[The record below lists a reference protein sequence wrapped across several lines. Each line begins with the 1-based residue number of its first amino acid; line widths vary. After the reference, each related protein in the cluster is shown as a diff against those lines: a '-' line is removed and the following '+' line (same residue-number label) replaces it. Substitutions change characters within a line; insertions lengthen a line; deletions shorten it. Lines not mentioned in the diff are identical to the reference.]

1 MLQIVGN
8 NLFFCKQ
15 ILQLP
20 FYTDLTTQI
29 PLPRFLDDSTP
40 QMIPITIFHNDC
52 EKFTIIFPPIF
63 GLRFGRHQFAHDD
76 LWWLLPPNEVLR
88 SRGCFGAPWKLNH
101 QAITPPLYPSPTRL
115 YLKMSQFFNFMR
127 PSKIFTN
134 IRFPN
139 FASWKKCPPKEND
152 RYECDRQEE
161 ICLVIDVLE
170 FPR

>member
-8 NLFFCKQ
+8 NLLFCKQ
-15 ILQLP
+15 ILQVP

-88 SRGCFGAPWKLNH
+88 SRGCFGAPPGSSIIKLSHPHYILVQQGYTWKWVNFLILWDL
-101 QAITPPLYPSPTRL
+101 QKSSPISDSPILHRGKNVHPK
-115 YLKMSQFFNFMR
+115 KMIDMNVIGR
-127 PSKIFTN
+127 RK
-134 IRFPN
+134 
-139 FASWKKCPPKEND
+139 FA
-152 RYECDRQEE
+152 
-161 ICLVIDVLE
+161 
-170 FPR
+170 